1 MSRSNLSVTT
11 SLYVGEKSR
20 PGRPLILSAVTRMVF
35 SVGEN
40 PEAPL
45 YLDNIRLERNTETA
59 KALFD
64 GLWAF
69 DLGSISSPIMEGLT
83 ALDVGNRFRN

>member
-11 SLYVGEKSR
+11 ALYVGEKSR
-20 PGRPLILSAVTRMVF
+20 PGRPPQRRHADGLFL
-35 SVGEN
+35 GEN